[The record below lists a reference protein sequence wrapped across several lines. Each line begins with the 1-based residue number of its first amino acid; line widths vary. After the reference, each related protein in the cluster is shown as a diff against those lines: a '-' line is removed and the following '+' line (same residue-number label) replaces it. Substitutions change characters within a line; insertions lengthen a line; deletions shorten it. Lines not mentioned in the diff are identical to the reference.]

1 MEPLWG
7 GALVQL
13 EQAMRFRLARQG
25 VLASN
30 VANADTP
37 GYRRRELHFADKL
50 GQEFLK
56 LASSDTSHSG
66 GSRSLKAHI
75 ERGPLGDRPDRNGVD
90 LPRELVELNRNAGAF
105 TDQAT
110 VLRRM
115 ISLRRTAIVGQP
127 R

>member
-25 VLASN
+25 VLAAN

-37 GYRRRELHFADKL
+37 GYRRRELQFADKL

-56 LASSDTSHSG
+56 MTSSEPSHAQG
-66 GSRSLKAHI
+66 GRSLRARI

-105 TDQAT
+105 TDQAE
-110 VLRRM
+110 VMRRM